1 MLPDG
6 GSIVWGP
13 QKMIK
18 RRDVLAGA
26 ALASAT
32 AAALPRPSLGQ
43 GAAGAARVLKFIPQ
57 ADLAVLDPILTTA
70 YVTRHHGYMVWDTLY
85 GFDADYQAQPQM
97 VEGHT
102 VEDGGRRV
110 TMRLREGLKFHD
122 NEPVRAADCVASIR
136 RWAARDA
143 LGQVMMATTDEL
155 AAADD
160 RTIVFRLKR
169 PFPLM
174 FEALG
179 KPSTP
184 VCFIMPERLASQD
197 PNQPLRGD
205 MIGSGPFRFKADERV
220 PGARVV
226 YTRFEG
232 YVPRPE
238 GTPTWTAGPKRVHF
252 DRVEWHVTPDAA
264 TAAAALQNGEMDWW
278 EQPTGDLQPV
288 LRRNRNIVLEIPDP
302 TGLMAICR
310 FNHLHK
316 PFDNAAIRRALLGAV
331 NQADYMTAVI
341 GTDRS
346 LWREGVGF
354 FPPDTPLASDAGME
368 ALTSPRDYEKVKRDL
383 AAAGYH
389 GERIVLIAASDFPSL
404 NALAQVGN
412 DMFRKA
418 GMNVEY
424 VSTDWGTVVQR
435 RASKEAPERG
445 GWSVFFTFWAG
456 VDMFNPGVHQS
467 LRGHGQQAWFGWPSI
482 PKLEELRGQWFEAP
496 DLETQQRIAREIQT
510 VAFQEVPYLPLG
522 QYFQATAYR
531 RGITGVLKG
540 LPLFWNVQ
548 RSG

>member
-1 MLPDG
+1 M
-6 GSIVWGP
+6 
-13 QKMIK
+13 Q
-18 RRDVLAGA
+18 RRQLLAGA
-26 ALASAT
+26 A
-32 AAALPRPSLGQ
+32 AAAAAGLPRPSLGQ
-43 GAAGAARVLKFIPQ
+43 GTTGAARTLKFIPQ

-70 YVTRHHGYMVWDTLY
+70 YVTRHHGYMIWDTLY
-85 GFDADYQAQPQM
+85 GFDGDYKAQPQM
-97 VEGHT
+97 VEGHV

-122 NEPVRAADCVASIR
+122 GEPVRARDCVASIR

-143 LGQVMMATTDEL
+143 LGQVLMAQTDEL

-169 PFPLM
+169 PFPML

-197 PNQPLRGD
+197 PNQPLRGELV
-205 MIGSGPFRFKADERV
+205 GSGPFRFKADERV

-238 GTPTWTAGPKRVHF
+238 GTPSWTAGPKRVHF
-252 DRVEWHVTPDAA
+252 DRVEWHVTPDPA

-310 FNHLHK
+310 FNHLHP
-316 PFDNAAIRRALLGAV
+316 PFDKAAVRRALLGAV

-354 FPPDTPLASDAGME
+354 FPPDTPLANDEGME

-383 AAAGYH
+383 AAAGYR
-389 GERIVLIAASDFPSL
+389 GEKVVLIAATDFPSL
-404 NALAQVGN
+404 NALAQVGH

-418 GMNVEY
+418 GMNVEF
-424 VSTDWGTVVQR
+424 VATDWGTVVQR
-435 RASKEAPERG
+435 RASKEPPERG

-467 LRGHGQQAWFGWPSI
+467 LRGHGQQAWFGWPTI
-482 PKLEELRGQWFEAP
+482 PRIEELRAQWFEAP
-496 DLETQQRIAREIQT
+496 DLEAQKRIAREIQK
-510 VAFQEVPYLPLG
+510 VAFEEVPYLPLG

-531 RGITGVLKG
+531 RGLTGVLKG

-548 RSG
+548 RSD

>member
-1 MLPDG
+1 M
-6 GSIVWGP
+6 
-13 QKMIK
+13 Q
-18 RRDVLAGA
+18 RRQILAAAAAMAGA
-26 ALASAT
+26 A
-32 AAALPRPSLGQ
+32 AAGGLPRPSLGQ
-43 GAAGAARVLKFIPQ
+43 GTTAGGAGARTLKFIPQ

-70 YVTRHHGYMVWDTLY
+70 YVTRHHGYMIWDTLY
-85 GFDADYQAQPQM
+85 GFDGDYKPQPQM
-97 VEGHT
+97 VEGHV

-122 NEPVRAADCVASIR
+122 GEPVRARDCVASIR

-143 LGQVMMATTDEL
+143 LGQVLMATTDEL

-169 PFPLM
+169 PFPLL
-174 FEALG
+174 FDALG
-179 KPSTP
+179 KPSAP
-184 VCFIMPERLASQD
+184 VCFMMPERLASQD
-197 PNQPLRGD
+197 PNRPLTGE
-205 MIGSGPFRFKADERV
+205 MIGSGPFRLKADERV
-220 PGARVV
+220 PGARIV
-226 YTRFEG
+226 YTKFEG
-232 YVPRPE
+232 YVPRPD
-238 GTPTWTAGPKRVHF
+238 GTPSWTAGPKRVHF
-252 DRVEWHVTPDAA
+252 DRVEWHVTPDSA
-264 TAAAALQNGEMDWW
+264 TAAAALQNGEVDWW

-310 FNHLHK
+310 FNFLHP
-316 PFDNAAIRRALLGAV
+316 PFDKPAVRRALLGAV

-341 GTDRS
+341 GNDPS

-354 FPPDTPLASDAGME
+354 FPPDTPLANDEGMQ

-383 AAAGYH
+383 AAAGYN
-389 GERIVLIAASDFPSL
+389 GEKVVLIAASDFPSL

-424 VSTDWGTVVQR
+424 VATDWGTVVQR
-435 RASKEAPERG
+435 RASREPPQRG

-456 VDMFNPGVHQS
+456 MDMFNPGVHQS
-467 LRGHGQQAWFGWPSI
+467 LRGNGDRAWFGWPSI
-482 PKLEELRGQWFEAP
+482 PKLEELRAQWFEAP
-496 DLETQQRIAREIQT
+496 DLDAQKRIAREIQK
-510 VAFQEVPYLPLG
+510 VAFEEVPYLPLG

-531 RGITGVLKG
+531 RSLTGVLKG

-548 RSG
+548 RSD

>member
-1 MLPDG
+1 ML
-6 GSIVWGP
+6 
-13 QKMIK
+13 
-18 RRDVLAGA
+18 RRHLMAGAGA
-26 ALASAT
+26 AWAAATLGGPALGQGT
-32 AAALPRPSLGQ
+32 AAASRL
-43 GAAGAARVLKFIPQ
+43 LKFIPQ

-70 YVTRHHGYMVWDTLY
+70 YVTRHHGYMIWDTLY
-85 GFDADYQAQPQM
+85 GFDADYKAQPQM

-102 VEDGGRRV
+102 VEDDGKRV
-110 TMRLREGLKFHD
+110 TMKLRDGLKWHD
-122 NEPVRAADCVASIR
+122 GEAVRARDCVASIR

-143 LGQVMMATTDEL
+143 LGQVLLSVTDEL
-155 AAADD
+155 SAPDD
-160 RTIVFRLKR
+160 RTILFRLKR

-184 VCFIMPERLASQD
+184 VAFMMPERLASQD
-197 PNQPLRGD
+197 PNAPLRGD
-205 MIGSGPFRFKADERV
+205 MIGSGPFRFIANERV

-226 YTRFEG
+226 YSRFEG
-232 YVPRPE
+232 YVPRAE
-238 GTPTWTAGPKRVHF
+238 GQPSWTAGPKRVHF
-252 DRVEWHVTPDAA
+252 DRVEWHVMPDPA
-264 TAAAALQNGEMDWW
+264 TASAALQNGEMDWW

-288 LRRNRNIVLEIPDP
+288 LRRNRNVVLEIPDP

-310 FNHLHK
+310 FNHLHA
-316 PFDNAAIRRALLGAV
+316 PFNNPAIRRALLGAV

-346 LWREGVGF
+346 LWREEVGF
-354 FPPDTPLASDAGME
+354 FPPGTPLASDAGLG
-368 ALTSPRDYEKVKRDL
+368 ALTSPRDLDKVKRDL
-383 AAAGYH
+383 AAAGYN
-389 GERIVLIAASDFPSL
+389 GERIVVMAASDFPSL

-412 DMFRKA
+412 DMLRRA
-418 GMNVEY
+418 GMNVDY

-435 RASKEAPERG
+435 RASREPGDRG
-445 GWSVFFTFWAG
+445 GWNVFFTFWAG

-467 LRGHGQQAWFGWPSI
+467 LRGHGNAAWFGWPTI
-482 PKLEELRGQWFEAP
+482 PRLEELRQAWFDAP
-496 DLETQQRIAREIQT
+496 DLAGQQTLARQIQE

-548 RSG
+548 RG